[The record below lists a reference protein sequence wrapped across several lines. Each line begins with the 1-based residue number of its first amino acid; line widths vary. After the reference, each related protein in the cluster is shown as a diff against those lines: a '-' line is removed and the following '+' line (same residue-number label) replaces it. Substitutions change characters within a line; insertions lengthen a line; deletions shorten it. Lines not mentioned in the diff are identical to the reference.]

1 MYSKDLRAGILGYMR
16 QNYLARAE
24 ISRMERR
31 MFGDSRGSF
40 LQESSLQVSL
50 SSGTLKQEINKTTGM
65 VFLQRYS
72 QFSSD
77 FI

>member
-1 MYSKDLRAGILGYMR
+1 
-16 QNYLARAE
+16 
-24 ISRMERR
+24 
-31 MFGDSRGSF
+31 

-50 SSGTLKQEINKTTGM
+50 SSGMLEEEIHNKTGI
-65 VFLQRYS
+65 VYVQRYS